1 MSKTTLII
9 GAGLSGLVAAHV
21 LHKAGTAFT
30 LIDSADAVG
39 GRVRSDIIDG
49 FTLDRGFQVLL
60 DSYPSV
66 KQFLDLPALA
76 PRYFDSGA
84 LLADKGDFFRLL
96 HPLRHPDWLGST
108 ALTPAFSW
116 ADKFALLSLVLGCI
130 ANSDASIL
138 GRLQPRDETTNAM
151 LQRLGVSEQM
161 IERFIRPFF
170 GGVFLD
176 DSLETSAGLF
186 RYYLKKFALGRV
198 LIPAGGMGEIPSQ
211 LAARLPAESLRLNVP
226 IDHLEIVGSRAI
238 AAVASSGER
247 IEADE
252 FVLATDEIST
262 CQLLG
267 QPNIAARPA
276 LGVTTVYLKSGQS
289 MYTGGLLVLPSTNP
303 LRLITHLVQISNVA
317 PEVAPPPWR
326 LISVTVLHP
335 GALTDTELSARV
347 IEEVGD
353 IFTEVRGHL
362 EPLHVVRTP
371 YGQFVQHPDVP
382 SQIRGLTLAENVRL
396 AGDQVGTASIES
408 AMSAGA
414 NAAKA
419 LLAGR

>member
-9 GAGLSGLVAAHV
+9 GAGLSGLVAANV
-21 LHKAGTAFT
+21 LRKAGAAFT
-30 LIDSADAVG
+30 LIESSDAVG

-96 HPLRHPDWLGST
+96 HPLRHPDWFAST

-130 ANSDASIL
+130 AHPDASIL
-138 GRLQPRDETTNAM
+138 GRVNASDETTKA
-151 LQRLGVSEQM
+151 LLKRTGISEAM

-176 DSLETSAGLF
+176 DSLETNAALF
-186 RYYLKKFALGRV
+186 RYYLKKFAFGRV
-198 LIPAGGMGEIPSQ
+198 LIPSGGMGAISSQ
-211 LAARLPAESLRLNVP
+211 LAARLPSESLRLNVR
-226 IDHLEIVGSRAI
+226 IDHLEIAGSRVV
-238 AAVASSGER
+238 AAVAASGER
-247 IEADE
+247 IEAGE
-252 FVLATDEIST
+252 FVLATDEISS

-267 QPNIAARPA
+267 HPAAARPA
-276 LGVTTVYLKSGQS
+276 LGVTTIYLKSRQS

-303 LRLITHLVQISNVA
+303 SRLTTHLVQISNIA
-317 PEVAPPPWR
+317 PELAPPPWH

-335 GALTDTELSARV
+335 GVLTDAELSVRV

-382 SQIRGLTLAENVRL
+382 SLIRGLTIPENLRL

-414 NAAKA
+414 NAATTV
-419 LLAGR
+419 LAGR

>member
-9 GAGLSGLVAAHV
+9 GAGLSGLVAANV
-21 LHKAGTAFT
+21 LRKAGAPFS

-96 HPLRHPDWLGST
+96 HPLRHPDWFAST

-116 ADKFALLSLVLGCI
+116 SDKFALLPLVLGCI
-130 ANSDASIL
+130 AHPDASIL
-138 GRLQPRDETTNAM
+138 ARVNASDETTKALLKRM
-151 LQRLGVSEQM
+151 GISEAM

-176 DSLETSAGLF
+176 DSLETSAALF

-198 LIPAGGMGEIPSQ
+198 LIPSGGMGAIPSQ
-211 LAARLPAESLRLNVP
+211 LAARLPSESLRLNVR
-226 IDHLEIVGSRAI
+226 IDHLEIVGSRVV
-238 AAVASSGER
+238 AAVAASGER

-252 FVLATDEIST
+252 FILATDEIST

-267 QPNIAARPA
+267 HPAAARPA
-276 LGVTTVYLKSGQS
+276 LGVTTIYLKSRQS
-289 MYTGGLLVLPSTNP
+289 MYTGGLLALPSTNP
-303 LRLITHLVQISNVA
+303 SRLTTHLVQISNVA
-317 PEVAPPPWR
+317 PELAPPPWH

-335 GALTDTELSARV
+335 GALTDAELSARV
-347 IEEVGD
+347 IEEVGE

-382 SQIRGLTLAENVRL
+382 PLIRGLTIPENLRL

-414 NAAKA
+414 NAATTV
-419 LLAGR
+419 LAGR